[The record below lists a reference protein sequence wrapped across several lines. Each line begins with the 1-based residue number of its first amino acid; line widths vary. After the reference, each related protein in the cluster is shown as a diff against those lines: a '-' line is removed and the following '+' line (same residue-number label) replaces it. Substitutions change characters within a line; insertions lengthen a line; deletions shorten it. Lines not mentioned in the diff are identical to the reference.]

1 MILIIMNEMKE
12 KIMKKRNAITLMELI
27 VVVVIL
33 GVSVGI
39 AVPVYKDVVVRAD
52 VSEAKSSLRA
62 IYAAQKV
69 YNLRN
74 GTYHLYTTDINA
86 INTDL
91 FLDLNERSWDYSV
104 ADNPSASP
112 AYLGK
117 AVYKK
122 TPAMT
127 IQVEGYLSVKDGEPY
142 CSSPVGC
149 KY

>member
-1 MILIIMNEMKE
+1 MVLIIMNEMKE
-12 KIMKKRNAITLMELI
+12 TRMKKRNAITLMELI

-39 AVPVYKDVVVRAD
+39 AVPVYRDVVVRAD
-52 VSEAKSSLRA
+52 VSDAKSGLRA

-74 GTYHLYTTDINA
+74 GYFHSVTSVIATINA
-86 INTDL
+86 DL
-91 FLDLNERSWDYSV
+91 YLDLKDTNWTYTLG
-104 ADNPSASP
+104 DNPSV
-112 AYLGK
+112 YLGR

-127 IQVEGYLSVKDGEPY
+127 LLIQEGGSYPGEPY